1 MMVAASRP
9 NIRMRQMRIKARIN
23 SARAGLERHY
33 AAFCKRFPR
42 IAKFMGLL
50 NRRRRPLRALFMVFA
65 HSLGF
70 VLSIQAVMQTRTEQG
85 AIAWAFA
92 LNTVPVAAVP
102 AWFVFG
108 SNEVKTYQ
116 GTMRVGMEEVRP
128 LAEKLIQ
135 NLDHAAVDPGK
146 DGSGKTGAAPDNQ
159 SEILN
164 RLQAI
169 GSLPLMKGNSARLL
183 VDGEATFQSILD
195 AISDAEHYILF
206 QFYIFR
212 EDAIGKRIRDALA
225 AKARAGVSV
234 YLLLDNLGS
243 HSRQVKPQYTDRQ

>member
-1 MMVAASRP
+1 
-9 NIRMRQMRIKARIN
+9 
-23 SARAGLERHY
+23 
-33 AAFCKRFPR
+33 
-42 IAKFMGLL
+42 MGLL

-212 EDAIGKRIRDALA
+212 EDAIGKRVRDALA